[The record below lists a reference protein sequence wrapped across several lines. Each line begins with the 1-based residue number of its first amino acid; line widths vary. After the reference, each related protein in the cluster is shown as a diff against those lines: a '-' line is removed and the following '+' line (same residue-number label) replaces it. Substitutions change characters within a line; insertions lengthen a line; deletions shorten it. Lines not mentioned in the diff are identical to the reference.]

1 MLFLWISVKI
11 LFSWVTWVSSFTLHP
26 LLLSCHAFVIKWDS
40 YVTVCTPF
48 WLLLVGFFF
57 FYLAYINAHSSWSA
71 ILVLYDNSLFPFFFF
86 KNRSKLLKWANPRDE
101 GEKAHQLFTST
112 HSTAL
117 PSCSSSDAGI
127 LCPNELSLLPGPAWT
142 SSLASSSW
150 CCRKAQGRLL
160 VGQWGGGGDSMRISK
175 QCSGN
180 EEAPYSFPE
189 PHTYI
194 RSKSCAK
201 CSNDLT

>member
-1 MLFLWISVKI
+1 MSQSAHHSGYCW
-11 LFSWVTWVSSFTLHP
+11 WV
-26 LLLSCHAFVIKWDS
+26 
-40 YVTVCTPF
+40 
-48 WLLLVGFFF
+48 FFF